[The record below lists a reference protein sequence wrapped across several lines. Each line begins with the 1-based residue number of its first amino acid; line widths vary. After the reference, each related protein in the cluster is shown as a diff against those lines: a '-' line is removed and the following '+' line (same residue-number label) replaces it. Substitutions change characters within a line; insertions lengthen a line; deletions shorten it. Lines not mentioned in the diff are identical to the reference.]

1 MIIICSAPGRNR
13 EPRVLLS
20 TNQRENFPRQAEET
34 VKEQQFLDKGSPQDS
49 HTDRKSVS
57 KGITHTQRHAGKAEA
72 PEPILP
78 AGGRL
83 LTPCFTVLAA
93 CAAFFFASYGV
104 RMSIMAMKYTSFLGA
119 PSEARELLAHPEL

>member
-1 MIIICSAPGRNR
+1 MR
-13 EPRVLLS
+13 EELFLGTGS
-20 TNQRENFPRQAEET
+20 LENF
-34 VKEQQFLDKGSPQDS
+34 
-49 HTDRKSVS
+49 HTGRKISVRRH
-57 KGITHTQRHAGKAEA
+57 HTYARRHAGKAEA
-72 PEPILP
+72 PKPILP

-119 PSEARELLAHPEL
+119 PSKARESLAHPEL